1 MTQGPPT
8 SSSRPDHRTRR
19 RERLAG
25 CSLWH
30 QLVAVDV
37 RTAPTGRRTG
47 HAVPERQQRVLQ
59 PPSAPAQARPPRP
72 ARTAHGHAEQARAA
86 AGGLPV
92 EHHVDVFSR
101 HTQHLGLLVVALGTG
116 IALGVLLSVLFA
128 VLHRRQDQ
136 PEGWRK
142 SLALGASAFFG
153 VYLVPFLR
161 YPANPPGVG
170 DPGMLDQRTHAYLVA
185 VVIGVI
191 GAALANKVFR
201 DLHRRGAAEP
211 IRQLAVTAVVL
222 ATVAL
227 TFVLPANSDALTVPA
242 GLLWQFR
249 LLALATSALLWGTL
263 SVVFGL
269 LTARDQ
275 PGLSRARP
283 VREPVAV

>member
-1 MTQGPPT
+1 VNLL
-8 SSSRPDHRTRR
+8 RTLRHGATAGAAAGAVTGAFAYLLAEPLMDR
-19 RERLAG
+19 AVRLE
-25 CSLWH
+25 S
-30 QLVAVDV
+30 
-37 RTAPTGRRTG
+37 
-47 HAVPERQQRVLQ
+47 
-59 PPSAPAQARPPRP
+59 
-72 ARTAHGHAEQARAA
+72 ARTDAEHARAA
-86 AGGLPV
+86 AAGLPV

-101 HTQHLGLLVVALGTG
+101 HTQHLGLLVAALGTG

-136 PEGWRK
+136 PEGWRN

-170 DPGMLDQRTHAYLVA
+170 DPGTLGQRTHAYLVA

-269 LTARDQ
+269 LTAGYQ
-275 PGLSRARP
+275 PGRKRARP